1 MIMALSFPDSRMPS
15 PASESRNLRPPP
27 EGDRCWADVTRSSTR
42 IGWETDEFGRHAC
55 HDSRVIYDV
64 IVFPISLHNVYAR

>member
-1 MIMALSFPDSRMPS
+1 MIMALRFPDSRMPS
-15 PASESRNLRPPP
+15 PASESRNPRPPP
-27 EGDRCWADVTRSSTR
+27 EGDRCRSSTR